1 MSLIVAAKASPQS
14 TRFASF
20 LAAALVLHGLLLL
33 LPAQRGLKPSEV
45 LQSLSITLQGV
56 RKPAAVMETGLDPAP
71 APPASVPVAPTA
83 APPATVPTATVTEQ
97 PPLPPPPMDFERTQ
111 PDSDPDLSAARLLDD
126 AFRMRWEVPGDA
138 ASRRLGQ
145 PAPRLRFEP
154 ARSAGRDPS
163 VRTGSLPDSGIEVV
177 DRWRSAD
184 GSQNLLV
191 RTASGGMLCG
201 RAEAWD
207 PLRPMA
213 EPVMM
218 WRDCGSGEPTFEW
231 PDSYR
236 NSATRLR

>member
-1 MSLIVAAKASPQS
+1 MSLIAAAKASPQS
-14 TRFASF
+14 ARFASF

-33 LPAQRGLKPSEV
+33 LPAQRALKPSEV
-45 LQSLSITLQGV
+45 LQRLSVTLQGV
-56 RKPAAVMETGLDPAP
+56 REPAAVMETEADPAP
-71 APPASVPVAPTA
+71 APPASLPAAPTA
-83 APPATVPTATVTEQ
+83 APPATVAEE

-111 PDSDPDLSAARLLDD
+111 PESDPDLSAARLLDD
-126 AFRMRWEVPGDA
+126 AFRMRWEIPGDA

-145 PAPRLRFEP
+145 PAPRLPAEP

-163 VRTGSLPDSGIEVV
+163 VRAGSLPDSGIEVV

-184 GSQNLLV
+184 GSHNMLV
-191 RTASGGMLCG
+191 RTPSGGMLCG

-218 WRDCGSGEPTFEW
+218 WRDCGSGEPTFDW

-236 NSATRLR
+236 DSAPRPR